1 VPGVDT
7 KFVKYEVKDRVA
19 WVTLN
24 RPEAMNALS
33 RGLLADLNTV
43 FREIARDDDV
53 LVVILTGEGGKAF
66 SAGMDLKEF
75 SARQTEQAAAGQ
87 TPGAIGTGG
96 EDGPSGFSAVGRC
109 RKPVIAAI
117 DGYCLA
123 GGFEL
128 AIQSDIRV
136 ASAKSVFGLPESRR
150 SILAWP
156 GLINLP
162 RMIPLSEALR
172 IALTGA
178 PISSERAYQIGIIQE
193 VAADRDEVFKV
204 AQGIA
209 EEILLGAPLAM
220 QEIKRL
226 VKEGVEMTIPQAEM
240 LREILSAQLAQTE
253 DALEGPKA
261 FAEKRAPVWKMR

>member
-7 KFVKYEVKDRVA
+7 KFVKYEVKNRVA

-33 RGLLADLNTV
+33 QGLLADLNTV
-43 FREIARDDDV
+43 FREVARDDDV
-53 LVVILTGEGGKAF
+53 LVVILTGEGGRAF

-75 SARQTEQAAAGQ
+75 SARQAEQAAAGE
-87 TPGAIGTGG
+87 TPAAIGAGN
-96 EDGPSGFSAVGRC
+96 DGPSGFSAVGRC

-136 ASAKSVFGLPESRR
+136 ASAKSTFGLPEARR
-150 SILAWP
+150 SILAGP
-156 GLINLP
+156 GLTQLP
-162 RMIPLSEALR
+162 RMIALAEALR
-172 IALTGA
+172 IALTGS
-178 PISSERAYQIGIIQE
+178 PISAERAYQLGIIQE
-193 VAADRDEVFKV
+193 IATDRDDVMKV
-204 AQGIA
+204 AQSIA
-209 EEILLGAPLAM
+209 DEILLGAPLAM

-240 LREILSAQLAQTE
+240 LRDILSAELAQTE
-253 DALEGPKA
+253 DALEGPRA
-261 FAEKRAPVWKMR
+261 FAEKRAPNWKMR

>member
-7 KFVKYEVKDRVA
+7 KFVKYEVKNRVA

-33 RGLLADLNTV
+33 QGLLADLNTA
-43 FREIARDDDV
+43 FREVARDDDV
-53 LVVILTGEGGKAF
+53 LVVILTGEGGRAF

-75 SARQTEQAAAGQ
+75 AARQAEQAAAGEA
-87 TPGAIGTGG
+87 PAAIGAGS
-96 EDGPSGFSAVGRC
+96 DGPSGFSAVGRC

-128 AIQSDIRV
+128 AISCDIRV
-136 ASAKSVFGLPESRR
+136 ASAKSTFGLPESRR

-162 RMIPLSEALR
+162 RMIPLAEALR
-172 IALTGA
+172 IALTGS
-178 PISSERAYQIGIIQE
+178 PISSERAYQIGVIQE
-193 VAADRDEVFKV
+193 IAAGRDEVMKM

-240 LREILSAQLAQTE
+240 LREILSAQLARSE
-253 DALEGPKA
+253 DALEGPRA
-261 FAEKRAPVWKMR
+261 FAEKRTG

>member
-33 RGLLADLNTV
+33 QGLLADLGTV
-43 FREIARDDDV
+43 FREVGRDDDV
-53 LVVILTGEGGKAF
+53 LVVILTGEGGRAF

-75 SARQTEQAAAGQ
+75 AARQAEQAAAGQ
-87 TPGAIGTGG
+87 TPGAIGTGD
-96 EDGPSGFSAVGRC
+96 EGPSGFSAVGRC

-128 AIQSDIRV
+128 AICCDIRV
-136 ASAKSVFGLPESRR
+136 ASRKSVFGLPESRR

-162 RMIPLSEALR
+162 RMIPLAEALR
-172 IALTGA
+172 IALTGS
-178 PISSERAYQIGIIQE
+178 PISSERAYQIGVIQE
-193 VAADRDEVFKV
+193 VAADRDEVMKV

-253 DALEGPKA
+253 DALEGPRA
-261 FAEKRAPVWKMR
+261 FAEKRAPNWKMR